1 MLKFSKQT
9 INKSDIK
16 VVNKVL
22 NSEYLTQGPKTEEF
36 EKNLKNFTGAKYS
49 IAVNSASSALL
60 ISCMALGLKKNDVI
74 WTVPNT
80 FAASA
85 NSVLLSGQKLD
96 FVDIDH
102 NSWNISIKELK
113 KKLLIAKLKKKL
125 PKALVVVHLAGLPV
139 DPIELKIL
147 SRKYKFFIIEDASH
161 SIGAKY
167 YNKKV
172 GSCQWSDL
180 CVFSFH
186 PVKII
191 TTGEGGSVLTNS
203 KKLYEKMLLFKNNGI
218 TKNPKNFK
226 NKNLGPWYYE
236 QQMIGYNF
244 RMSDIQAALGI
255 NQLKRIGEMLK
266 KRNKIAQIYK
276 KELSNLPISF
286 QKVSNNFY
294 SSYHLFIIKLITN
307 KKNLHKKLFMFLRK
321 NKIFVNLHYM
331 PLHLNPFYKKFGYK
345 IGDYPNSEDY
355 GNKALSIPIY
365 PNLKRK
371 EQLKVVSLLK
381 KFFYDKK

>member
-36 EKNLKNFTGAKYS
+36 EKKLKNFTGAKYS

-139 DPIELKIL
+139 NPIELKIL

-365 PNLKRK
+365 PNLKKK

>member
-1 MLKFSKQT
+1 MLKFSRQT

-36 EKNLKNFTGAKYS
+36 EKKLKNFTGAKYS

-113 KKLLIAKLKKKL
+113 RKLSIAKLKKKL
-125 PKALVVVHLAGLPV
+125 PKALIVVHLAGLPV
-139 DPIELKIL
+139 NPIELKIL

-365 PNLKRK
+365 PNLKKK

>member
-139 DPIELKIL
+139 NPIELKIL